1 MINRTALRKKMK
13 VWQGVSD
20 KDLKRF
26 VFATLF
32 SEDIENGNKVLVS
45 IQKES
50 KVGKNFKRLM
60 SPSSLK
66 QLSDGGIGYNKLA
79 PIDVLLNIVENIL
92 ISGST
97 EINKYIVL
105 YKEYERYLFSNN
117 YEECKKILEEIE
129 DTVGFSVWGC
139 SQHLL
144 VEELSNGLEAN
155 KKLLGKYREEIG
167 NNLIINT
174 LLDIYSYSSEKN
186 TGYLNYKDKIS
197 KYLDSLGN
205 SVVVPYLKFKLDY
218 NVVCTIDMI
227 SIVLQIDSQL
237 SIIDLY
243 NSFIEILQCN
253 GYSNY
258 FNGEE
263 SVINISQYISDY
275 RLTNLLILYGKYDE
289 FESYLEKNK
298 LVYEIIEK
306 YTIGEYDT
314 VIKLSS
320 DYIKQ
325 NQEDFQM
332 RHFWAKALI
341 NSNQELDNSTLALE
355 DIYSVYSLNSKV
367 NESFLNLN
375 NMLKLYH
382 GTSWKYKIRGFIC
395 RKQALA
401 ENCLDVFVSH
411 ISDCVITPNY
421 VGYISD
427 KKNFLKGFYK
437 YCPNTIELFYYL
449 NGIKPD
455 LNEALSLDFIRKNVY
470 ISVREIKIGQNE
482 SAIGHLKNALSVIN
496 ETDYYNMERVGRKLF
511 VAYKNLK
518 NWTDLIDLTV
528 SFHMKNPSLCRRFH
542 LDECIESIKKCRD
555 EKVTRNIRTPIFMYI
570 YNKNDYKIQ
579 RIAYANYIDKNKI
592 KKVEDIFDGDEKKED
607 LIFFLSKICCMNVL
621 KRDVRLASNTDEV
634 EKVRIK
640 ILRKLM
646 NIDDTNKKI
655 YYDEINKIMLK
666 RSIRDKIKQFNQS
679 RIYVDTEKIGEE
691 YYDIF
696 KENYDKYML
705 LKTFDEN
712 LATLDISSEKY
723 LDNLKQIV
731 ENINLRLKE
740 NVNYSQEVVV
750 LRDLVSRITNQFLFN
765 EKYGLNTFLS
775 SRIRHFYCQNK
786 LLTVFYDYNLTSKSL
801 ENASSFY
808 GVNEYWDEKVT
819 NKDKTFER
827 FKKVLSDFTFK
838 IDTKVNQI
846 KKEWLRIRVH
856 DNEEGLFDYRDFVN
870 GFVIIITS
878 DEEYVRDYEI
888 FYQYLVEF
896 FWSYTESKLVI
907 VRNKIQTD
915 LKNYFWECINELEK
929 NIMSF
934 ENTSLNQFFVE
945 MKNNIN
951 MCKTKIDNSIQ
962 EFADVFYKRD
972 ISYCDYKM
980 EDMVTTCL
988 EISQRMS
995 SEFRLVNVT
1004 KKIESDYTFSGESF
1018 PYFIDILNMM
1028 INNAV
1033 EHSGFKKSSD
1043 IKIEIS
1049 IRDNNSDDDNYIDI
1063 VKESVSESKFEDYAI
1078 IKVKNNLDRS
1088 IDEKELEEKIHQ
1100 IFANAK
1106 NPEILRKYTQ
1116 LEGGSGLYKIY
1127 KTLQYNIMA
1136 PYLILYN
1143 VEKEKFELI
1152 IIIGIAKLII
1162 I

>member
-13 VWQGVSD
+13 LWQSVSD

-26 VFATLF
+26 IFATLF
-32 SEDIENGNKVLVS
+32 SEDIHNGNKVLSS

-66 QLSDGGIGYNKLA
+66 QLSDGGLIYNKFA
-79 PIDVLLNIVENIL
+79 PIEVLLNVVQNML
-92 ISGST
+92 ISENS
-97 EINKYIVL
+97 EINKYIIL
-105 YKEYERYLFSNN
+105 SKEYERNLFSNN
-117 YEECKKILEEIE
+117 FEECKKVLEEIE

-144 VEELSNGLEAN
+144 VEELSSGLEAN
-155 KKLLGKYREEIG
+155 KKLLGNYRKEMG
-167 NNLIINT
+167 NNLIVNT
-174 LLDIYSYSSEKN
+174 LLDFYSCSSEKN
-186 TGYLNYKDKIS
+186 TGYLNYKDKID
-197 KYLDSLGN
+197 KYFGSLGD
-205 SVVVPYLKFKLDY
+205 SVVVSYLKFKLDY
-218 NVVCTIDMI
+218 NVVCTTDII

-253 GYSNY
+253 SYSNY
-258 FNGEE
+258 FNGEG
-263 SVINISQYISDY
+263 VAINISRYISDY

-289 FESYLEKNK
+289 LESYLEKNK
-298 LVYEIIEK
+298 IVYEIIEK
-306 YTIGEYDT
+306 YTVGDYDT
-314 VIKLSS
+314 VIRMSS
-320 DYIKQ
+320 EYIKQ

-341 NSNQELDNSTLALE
+341 NSNQELENSTLALE
-355 DIYSVYSLNSKV
+355 DIYNVYSLNSKV

-382 GTSWKYKIRGFIC
+382 GTSWKYKLRGFIC

-427 KKNFLKGFYK
+427 KKEFLEGFYK

-449 NGIKPD
+449 NGINPE

-470 ISVREIKIGQNE
+470 ISAREISIGLNE
-482 SAIGHLKNALSVIN
+482 SAIEHLKNALSVIN
-496 ETDYYNMERVGRKLF
+496 ESDYYNMERVGRKLF

-518 NWTDLIDLTV
+518 QWTELIDLSV
-528 SFHMKNPSLCRRFH
+528 SFYLKSPSLCRRFH
-542 LDECIESIKKCRD
+542 LEECVESIKKCRD
-555 EKVTRNIRTPIFMYI
+555 EKVTRNIRTSIFMYI
-570 YNKNDYKIQ
+570 YNKNDYKLQ
-579 RIAYANYIDKNKI
+579 RIAYANYIDKNNI
-592 KKVEDIFDGDEKKED
+592 KKIEDIFELDEKKED
-607 LIFFLSKICCMNVL
+607 LVFFLYRICCMNVL
-621 KRDVRLASNTDEV
+621 KRDIRLAKNTDEV
-634 EKVRIK
+634 EKVRIE

-646 NIDDTNKKI
+646 CTDEKNKKI

-666 RSIRDKIKQFNQS
+666 RSIRDRIKQFNQS

-691 YYDIF
+691 YYEIF

-705 LKTFDEN
+705 LKSFDEE
-712 LATLDISSEKY
+712 LATFDISSEKY
-723 LDNLKQIV
+723 LEDLKQII

-740 NVNYSQEVVV
+740 NVNYSQEIVV
-750 LRDLVSRITNQFLFN
+750 LRDLVSRITDQFLFN

-786 LLTVFYDYNLTSKSL
+786 LLTVFYDYHLTSKSL
-801 ENASSFY
+801 ENTSSFY
-808 GVNEYWDEKVT
+808 SVNEYWDEKVT
-819 NKDKTFER
+819 NKDKTYER
-827 FKKVLSDFTFK
+827 FKEVLSDFTFK

-856 DNEEGLFDYRDFVN
+856 ENEEGLFDYKDFVN
-870 GFVIIITS
+870 SFVIVITS
-878 DEEYVRDYEI
+878 NEEYARDYEI
-888 FYQYLVEF
+888 FYQYLVDF
-896 FWSYTESKLVI
+896 FWDYTEHKLAT

-945 MKNNIN
+945 MKSNIN
-951 MCKTKIDNSIQ
+951 MCKTRIDNSIQ

-980 EDMVTTCL
+980 EDMVATCL

-995 SEFRLVNVT
+995 SEFKLVNIT
-1004 KKIESDYTFSGESF
+1004 KKIECDFTFSGESF

-1049 IRDNNSDDDNYIDI
+1049 IRDNNSDSDNYID
-1063 VKESVSESKFEDYAI
+1063 VVNESVSGLNFEDYVI
-1078 IKVKNNLDRS
+1078 IKVENNLDKS
-1088 IDEKELEEKIHQ
+1088 IDEKGLEEKIRQ

-1116 LEGGSGLYKIY
+1116 SEGGSGLYKIY

-1136 PYLILYN
+1136 PYSILYN
-1143 VEKEKFELI
+1143 IEKGKFELI
-1152 IIIGIAKLII
+1152 IIIGISKLII